1 MMSKKRFAFL
11 FTVFVLCLAQLQ
23 IAAAAGIQTIPGPV
37 DLPPGAMSYGNIAK
51 STGLDPNIVAAVIGV
66 VGLLVGS
73 FLTILGTYFLR
84 FLDVRREDRRE
95 EAFMLRERQ
104 EKEFQLKQEI
114 YKNFLTDLGLM
125 EGFLLHKSENAKI
138 KDVESLNA
146 EWTTME
152 IKMNLVCSPAIRQLL
167 DELQEELLG
176 AAKKRFE
183 GGKVELGEQYLAKRG
198 ELLDAI
204 REDIDLF
211 QTN

>member
-1 MMSKKRFAFL
+1 MSKQKIAFMIVVASL
-11 FTVFVLCLAQLQ
+11 LSLQAHMVL
-23 IAAAAGIQTIPGPV
+23 AAGMEIIPVPG

-66 VGLLVGS
+66 VGLLFGS

-95 EAFMLRERQ
+95 EAFMVRERK

-114 YKNFLTDLGLM
+114 YKNFLTDLGSM
-125 EGFLLHKSENAKI
+125 ESFLLNKTEDSAI
-138 KDVESLNA
+138 KDVESFNA
-146 EWTTME
+146 EWTKME
-152 IKMNLVCSPAIRQLL
+152 IKMNLICSTTIRQLL
-167 DELQEELLG
+167 DEVQEELI
-176 AAKKRFE
+176 AIAKSRFA
-183 GGKVELGEQYLAKRG
+183 GGKVELGTKYINKRG

-211 QTN
+211 QTH